1 MVYPATFA
9 DHEMTSKRF
18 AHRPDEILPFIQ
30 KAIKKP
36 EDLTLR
42 SAHPQGGNPM
52 SDDRS
57 IGVVDS
63 QFRVHG
69 YENL

>member
-1 MVYPATFA
+1 MVQGGA
-9 DHEMTSKRF
+9 
-18 AHRPDEILPFIQ
+18 
-30 KAIKKP
+30 
-36 EDLTLR
+36 R
-42 SAHPQGGNPM
+42 SLGNPM

-69 YENL
+69 YENLYVCAASVFPTTIRINPQLTIMAMADCFSHLGVW